1 MSLFGCSMPRQLD
14 PTLGT
19 WNWTPENAAWLRQLC
34 QGHKQTSPIC
44 MIVDTII
51 PDPNL
56 QNKSIIIESVS
67 LIYLSYLVIDYM
79 RFYSFFWNIGNVV
92 FSNLLADVHAL
103 KMINIICCTNRK
115 SWYGTSIYQWSLLI
129 HEKCCNYFWLSSV
142 YKGLCK
148 NFDDPQNIFSVIQ
161 ENLKTLIEHHHHVS
175 D

>member
-1 MSLFGCSMPRQLD
+1 
-14 PTLGT
+14 
-19 WNWTPENAAWLRQLC
+19 
-34 QGHKQTSPIC
+34 

-103 KMINIICCTNRK
+103 KMINIICCTDRK
-115 SWYGTSIYQWSLLI
+115 SCMEHLSIND
-129 HEKCCNYFWLSSV
+129 HC
-142 YKGLCK
+142 
-148 NFDDPQNIFSVIQ
+148 
-161 ENLKTLIEHHHHVS
+161 
-175 D
+175 